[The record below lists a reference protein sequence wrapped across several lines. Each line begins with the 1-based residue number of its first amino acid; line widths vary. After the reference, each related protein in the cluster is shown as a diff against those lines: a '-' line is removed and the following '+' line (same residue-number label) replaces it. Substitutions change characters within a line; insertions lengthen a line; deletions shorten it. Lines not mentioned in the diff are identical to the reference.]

1 MDEQARLRGRNI
13 LRRKFFFKGP
23 TKLGETPFEEAEI
36 STMDEM
42 GLSELEAHVLGS
54 CACSRTF
61 HSPGDIAAISPITGE
76 HMCPKCA
83 ETVCPECLR
92 AVSPITDIRNLF
104 GKELCS
110 DCLKHKVIK
119 FALGLFLLLLVIAGI
134 YGWLM
139 R

>member
-1 MDEQARLRGRNI
+1 MNQETRLRGRNI
-13 LRRKFFFKGP
+13 LRRKFLFKGP
-23 TKLGETPFEEAEI
+23 SRIGESPFEEAEI

-42 GLSELEAHVLGS
+42 GLSELEAHALGS

-61 HSPGDIAAISPITGE
+61 HSPADIAAVSPITGE
-76 HMCPKCA
+76 HMCSKCA
-83 ETVCPECLR
+83 ETVCPGCLR
-92 AVSPITDIRNLF
+92 VVSPITDMRSLF

-119 FALGLFLLLLVIAGI
+119 LALGSLLFLLVAAGVFW
-134 YGWLM
+134 WLI